1 MCYLRVPGAAVGV
14 IHGHETQASG
24 FGITNLENPLPVNTG
39 TLFQV
44 GSITKTVTGTAALR
58 LVEQGKLELD
68 APLRT
73 YLPELR
79 LADQG
84 VARAVTLR
92 HIFTHTSGWLG
103 DCFEDPGPGDDAL
116 ERMVA
121 RLEYLP
127 QLTPLGEVWSYC
139 NAGFYLAGRAVEVV
153 TGQTYEAA
161 VSDLVL
167 EPLGMQRSFYFAE
180 DAITYRVAA
189 GHRAVYDKA
198 GTPEVARPWGL
209 ARAANPV
216 GGLVASVED
225 MLTYARLHLGDG
237 EVGQSGRGVRLLQPG
252 TIAQM
257 HGPLVPAANGEWM
270 GLTWFISEI
279 DGVRLL
285 RHGGTTHGQT
295 ATLWLVP
302 ARGFGL
308 VVLTNSDR
316 GGELHQEATR
326 WALEHYLHLTPR
338 DLEPRQLGEDE
349 VAPYLGRYTAV
360 LDDVELYLSTG
371 ELYLRKE
378 PKGGFPVP
386 GTPAPPAPPPVRA
399 VFCGP
404 DQISLLDEPM
414 QGGRGEFLRDAGGR
428 LVWLRIGGRIH
439 RKT

>member
-1 MCYLRVPGAAVGV
+1 M
-14 IHGHETQASG
+14 
-24 FGITNLENPLPVNTG
+24 TNLENPLPVNSG

-44 GSITKTVTGTAALR
+44 GSITKTVTATAALR
-58 LVEQGKLELD
+58 LAELGKLELD

-79 LADQG
+79 LADEG

-92 HIFTHTSGWLG
+92 HIFTHTGGWLG
-103 DCFEDPGPGDDAL
+103 DCFDDPGPGDDAL
-116 ERMVA
+116 ERIVL

-139 NAGFYLAGRAVEVV
+139 NAGFYLAGRAIEVV

-167 EPLGMQRSFYFAE
+167 APIGLRRSFYFAE

-209 ARAANPV
+209 ARAVNPA
-216 GGLVASVED
+216 GGLVSSVDD
-225 MLTYARLHLGDG
+225 MLTYARLHLSNG
-237 EVGQSGRGVRLLQPG
+237 EARQSGPGVRLLQPA
-252 TIAQM
+252 TTTQM
-257 HGPLVPAANGEWM
+257 QAPLVEAANGEWM

-295 ATLWLVP
+295 ATLWLAP

-316 GGELHQEATR
+316 GSELHQEAVR
-326 WALEHYLHLTPR
+326 WALKHYLRLTPR
-338 DLEPRQLGEDE
+338 DPEPRQLGEDE
-349 VAPYLGRYTAV
+349 VAPYLGRYSAV
-360 LDDVELYLSTG
+360 LDDVELYRRAG

-399 VFCGP
+399 AFCGP
-404 DQISLLDEPM
+404 DQITLLDEPM
-414 QGGRGEFLRDAGGR
+414 QGTRGEFLRDTGGR

-439 RKT
+439 RKA